1 MPAPARLVLWSVA
14 LAAALSASCGGTG
27 LFRQYEYEEEMYLSL
42 DGSATMYVNG
52 SVASIDALRGSAFD
66 IGTARVDR
74 DAVRDFYT
82 APGIRVTAVSQSRR
96 SGRRFLHVRLA
107 VDDVRKLAS
116 TRPFAW
122 SSYRFDRVGEQYVFE
137 QTVAG
142 SPAKEPA
149 GAGWN
154 GRELVAFRLHLP
166 SKIEFHNTKRE
177 GRGNIL
183 VWEQPLSERL
193 RGVPLTL
200 EARMQTQSILYR
212 TLWLF
217 GFTFLAVAAVFAGI
231 IWWVLRRGRPAEA

>member
-1 MPAPARLVLWSVA
+1 MPAPARVVLWVVA
-14 LAAALSASCGGTG
+14 LAALSVSCGGTG
-27 LFRQYEYEEEMYLSL
+27 LFRQYEYEEEIFLSL
-42 DGSATMYVNG
+42 DGSATMYV
-52 SVASIDALRGSAFD
+52 SASLESLNVLRGAAFD
-66 IGTARVDR
+66 TRAARADR
-74 DAVRDFYT
+74 DAVRDFFT
-82 APGIRVTAVSQSRR
+82 APGVRVMAVSQSRR
-96 SGRRFLHVRLA
+96 SGRRFVHVRMA

-116 TRPFAW
+116 APPFAW
-122 SSYRFDRVGEQYVFE
+122 SSYRFDRVGDQYIFE

-142 SPAKEPA
+142 TPVKDSA

-154 GRELVAFRLHLP
+154 GREVVAFRLHLP
-166 SKIEFHNTKRE
+166 SKIEFHNTKRDI

-183 VWEQPLSERL
+183 LWEQPLSDRL

-217 GFTFLAVAAVFAGI
+217 GFTFLAVAFVFAAV